1 MTFDL
6 GPGNAS
12 QPWLLIGIIWGAC
25 DTEAW
30 VPPSGILISL
40 VWGYILGIRLLKLA
54 RYEGYGKVIKAIM
67 VRAFPGSFGFW
78 RLEFGSTL
86 LCVRQ
91 SLISERWLSGR
102 LAAFRT
108 SSKLLSGLKWSLW
121 SIAWG
126 FIPSLTFVC
135 RMKFFFAHCG
145 DLLRWVQL
153 KSWAE
158 ALNKNSLRVWVGTVC
173 QVLLGVLCH
182 INHFILTPVLRK
194 RFYWAHFNG
203 KETEIQRN

>member
-12 QPWLLIGIIWGAC
+12 QPWLLIGIIWGAR

-54 RYEGYGKVIKAIM
+54 RCEGYGKVIKAIM
-67 VRAFPGSFGFW
+67 VRAFPSSFGFW

-86 LCVRQ
+86 LCVIQ
-91 SLISERWLSGR
+91 SLISERWLPGR

-121 SIAWG
+121 SIAWD

-135 RMKFFFAHCG
+135 RMKIFFRT
-145 DLLRWVQL
+145 L
-153 KSWAE
+153 
-158 ALNKNSLRVWVGTVC
+158 VGTYWGECSSKAEQRHWIKIVYEYEW
-173 QVLLGVLCH
+173 VLCARCYLEYFAISITSFSH
-182 INHFILTPVLRK
+182 QV
-194 RFYWAHFNG
+194 
-203 KETEIQRN
+203 